1 MAYIS
6 FQPKDYFD
14 TKLYTQSG
22 SNNNGNTQTLTM
34 DNVGFV
40 WVKNRDYTNGHCIFD
55 ILRGGDKLLTTNGA
69 AAAETVGGGI
79 TFGASDT
86 TIGADTGGYGFNNRV
101 GDDYVGWHWRANGA
115 GSSNTD
121 GSINTTYTS
130 ASTTSGFSIS
140 TYTGTGSAATI
151 GHGLGVAPAMIIVK
165 RLTGSA
171 EAWTV
176 YHQSLDASAPQD
188 KYLHLNTTDAVMDS
202 AGMWNDT
209 APTTSVFSVGST
221 GVTNGSGGTFVAY
234 CFAEKKGYS
243 KFGSYTGNGNA
254 DGTFV
259 YTGFKPAFVI
269 IKGSSNTEN
278 WHMYDNKRDTFNP
291 TDQALQPNT
300 TSAEFTETN
309 VLDFLSNGFKLRVTG
324 GGHNGSGVSYI
335 YMAFAESPIVSSN
348 GVPAVAR

>member
-6 FQPKDYFD
+6 FQPKDHFN
-14 TKLYTQSG
+14 TKLYTGNATDDTAITGVGFQPDWLWGKNRTDSTNHYFIDAVRG
-22 SNNNGNTQTLTM
+22 VTKEINSNNTDVEGTDATLIKSFDSDGFTLGNGSLNQSSK
-34 DNVGFV
+34 DFV
-40 WVKNRDYTNGHCIFD
+40 AWNWK
-55 ILRGGDKLLTTNGA
+55 
-69 AAAETVGGGI
+69 
-79 TFGASDT
+79 
-86 TIGADTGGYGFNNRV
+86 
-101 GDDYVGWHWRANGA
+101 ANGQ

-130 ASTTSGFSIS
+130 ANTTSGFSIS
-140 TYTGTGSAATI
+140 TYTGTGSAGTI

-188 KYLHLNTTDAVMDS
+188 KYLHLNSTDAVMDS

-234 CFAEKKGYS
+234 CFAEKTGFS
-243 KFGSYTGNGNA
+243 KFGSYVGNGNA
-254 DGTFV
+254 DGSFQ
-259 YTGFKPAFVI
+259 YLGFKPAFVI

-278 WHMYDNKRDTFNP
+278 WHMYDNKRDTGNP

-300 TSAEFTETN
+300 SSAEFTETN

-335 YMAFAESPIVSSN
+335 YMAFAEAPLVSSN

>member
-6 FQPKDYFD
+6 FQPKDHFN
-14 TKLYTQSG
+14 TKLYTGNATDDTAITGVGFQPDWLWGKNRTDSTNHYFIDAVRG
-22 SNNNGNTQTLTM
+22 VTKEINSNNTDVEGTDATLIKSFDSDGFTLGNGSLNQSSK
-34 DNVGFV
+34 DFV
-40 WVKNRDYTNGHCIFD
+40 AWNWK
-55 ILRGGDKLLTTNGA
+55 
-69 AAAETVGGGI
+69 
-79 TFGASDT
+79 
-86 TIGADTGGYGFNNRV
+86 
-101 GDDYVGWHWRANGA
+101 ANGQ

-130 ASTTSGFSIS
+130 ANTTSGFSIS
-140 TYTGTGSAATI
+140 TYTGTGSAGTI

-188 KYLHLNTTDAVMDS
+188 KYLHLNSTDAVMDS

-234 CFAEKKGYS
+234 CFAEKTGFS
-243 KFGSYTGNGNA
+243 KFGSYVGNGNA
-254 DGTFV
+254 DGSFQ
-259 YTGFKPAFVI
+259 YLGFKPAFVI

-278 WHMYDNKRDTFNP
+278 WHMYDNKRDTGNP

-300 TSAEFTETN
+300 SSAEFTETN

-335 YMAFAESPIVSSN
+335 YMAFAEAPLVGSN
-348 GVPAVAR
+348 NVPATAR